1 MGDAWDTQV
10 FRRPLIIDG
19 TTYYTTREAA
29 AELGIEWVTVRDAI
43 RRGALE
49 KRPINPR
56 LNMVPEPSLEEYRR
70 ARLGQGSQARRLD
83 PTKPVSKGAEYAR
96 AYRERKKSKI
106 AADGI
111 QAATTEEPTL
121 AACITEEK
129 GGVG

>member
-1 MGDAWDTQV
+1 M
-10 FRRPLIIDG
+10 PLIIDG

-29 AELGIEWVTVRDAI
+29 AELGIEWATVRDAI

-70 ARLGQGSQARRLD
+70 AHLGQGSQARRLD
-83 PTKPVSKGAEYAR
+83 PSKPVTKGALYAR
-96 AYRERKKSKI
+96 AYRARKKSET
-106 AADGI
+106 AADGT
-111 QAATTEEPTL
+111 QAVPAGEPTP
-121 AACITEEK
+121 AARTTEEK